1 MGLSI
6 KTSWYSLIGLTV
18 LSRSDRYIIAPHHSI
33 SVTFN
38 GLNFRFILTPP
49 GLCRQSTTN
58 EKVPRLALNHIPHR
72 HVSWLL
78 LPPFLLS
85 CKVAFYRSFSTILV
99 PPQVLDVSFLRVSLI
114 ARPSGEANSALL
126 SSASSSSSPLSS
138 CSTSGLCLC
147 CSPTIALIP
156 AWYCDICVD

>member
-1 MGLSI
+1 MGLDI

-33 SVTFN
+33 SVHFN
-38 GLNFRFILTPP
+38 CFNLRIVLTPP
-49 GLCRQSTTN
+49 ELCRQSTTN
-58 EKVPRLALNHIPHR
+58 EKVPRLALNHIPYR

-78 LPPFLLS
+78 LPPVLPS
-85 CKVAFYRSFSTILV
+85 CKVAFYHSFSTIRA
-99 PPQVLDVSFLRVSLI
+99 PPQVLLVSFLRVSLI

-126 SSASSSSSPLSS
+126 SSASSSSLPLSS
-138 CSTSGLCLC
+138 CSTSSLCLC